1 MQQRN
6 DSGRLPTVNLNGR
19 NYFVDQELR
28 EFRSA
33 GDRFATADFV
43 RFDSAQGHAL
53 WEQCLIATCSKC
65 GTERVEPRHASGVKC
80 HRCGAWVLI

>member
-19 NYFVDQELR
+19 NYFVDQELG

>member
-1 MQQRN
+1 M
-6 DSGRLPTVNLNGR
+6 VNLNGR

-53 WEQCLIATCSKC
+53 WDQYLIATCSKC
-65 GTERVEPRHASGVKC
+65 GTERVDRGRHPALNATAAVG
-80 HRCGAWVLI
+80 GY

>member
-1 MQQRN
+1 M
-6 DSGRLPTVNLNGR
+6 VNLNGR

-33 GDRFATADFV
+33 GSRATAADFV
-43 RFDSAQGHAL
+43 RFDSAQGRAV
-53 WEQCLIATCSKC
+53 WDQYLIATCSKC

-80 HRCGAWVLI
+80 HRCGAWVLL